1 MSLKIFITGA
11 NGFIARNVIEQL
23 GSKYN
28 FVAPSHKE
36 LDLLD
41 TRSVDQFFLR
51 HKHFDA
57 VIHTANI
64 GGTRK
69 TKDSSKTLFF
79 NLKIFFNIVRN
90 ENKFDKLINLGS
102 GTEYGKQKP
111 ITSVLEKDFDRSV
124 PEDFYGFYK
133 YICTKVIEK
142 HNKFINLRLF
152 GVYGKHEDW
161 TIRFIS
167 NAICKSI
174 FGLPITISQNVYF
187 DYLCI
192 DDFVKILDYFINHK
206 VRFKTYNVGIGKST
220 DLLTIARKINRLA
233 PKKSKI
239 IIRYKGLGNEYTC
252 DNSRLLSEIGKF
264 KFTDFDR
271 TLSDLYDWYLTNK
284 KKIRK
289 QELYDDHFN

>member
-28 FVAPSHKE
+28 LVAPSHKE
-36 LDLLD
+36 LGLSD

-51 HKHFDA
+51 HKRFDV

-69 TKDSSKTLFF
+69 ANDSCQTFLS

-102 GTEYGKQKP
+102 GAEYGKQGL
-111 ITSVLEKDFDRSV
+111 IISVREKDFDKRV

-133 YICTKVIEK
+133 YVCSQLIEN
-142 HNKFINLRLF
+142 HDKFINLRLF
-152 GVYGKHEDW
+152 AVYGKYEDYQ
-161 TIRFIS
+161 IRFIS

-174 FGLPITISQNVYF
+174 LGFPITINKNAFF
-187 DYLCI
+187 DYLYI
-192 DDFVKILDYFINHK
+192 DDLVKIIDFFINHK
-206 VRFKTYNVGIGKST
+206 TTFRVFNVGRGKAT
-220 DLLTIARKINRLA
+220 DLLTIAKKINKIAL
-233 PKKSKI
+233 KKQKI
-239 IIRYKGLGNEYTC
+239 IVRNKELGNEYTC
-252 DNSRLLSEIGKF
+252 DNSRLLDEIRKF
-264 KFTDFDR
+264 KFSDFDK
-271 TLSDLYDWYLTNK
+271 TLEDLYKWYSSIKSNLK
-284 KKIRK
+284 K
-289 QELYDDHFN
+289 ESFYNDYF